1 MTLEDIA
8 AHSVSAPNHADMV
21 RIPGDTLSVG
31 SDRDYPEEEPVQRR
45 PGRSVL
51 NPVDTSTSHVGFR
64 CVIREG
70 RKL

>member
-21 RIPGDTLSVG
+21 RISGDT
-31 SDRDYPEEEPVQRR
+31 EPVHRR

-51 NPVDTSTSHVGFR
+51 DPVDTSTSHVGFR
-64 CVIREG
+64 CVFREG